1 MSIISSQYS
10 KINWKILQCYFVL
23 NYLSY
28 LANQRHQ
35 YQFVVRN
42 VSFHYN
48 YYNNVIQGVTIEKQ
62 VFAPLEVDKEVDEE
76 VHKVANELTK
86 EINKEFINDWW
97 DG

>member
-1 MSIISSQYS
+1 M
-10 KINWKILQCYFVL
+10 
-23 NYLSY
+23 
-28 LANQRHQ
+28 
-35 YQFVVRN
+35 
-42 VSFHYN
+42 SFHYN
-48 YYNNVIQGVTIEKQ
+48 YYNNVIQGVTIEKR